1 MESQESEIKAIATQ
15 PAWYVIYTAPR
26 AEKKVYQ
33 RFLEEGIECY
43 FPTYIT
49 LRQWSDR
56 KKNVEVPL
64 FNSYIFVRVEQTE
77 MMKVLKVAGVVR
89 FVYYLKRPAVVRDI
103 EIERIKTFLKKTEG
117 YRITIT
123 KGDQVQIASG
133 LMQGV
138 DGVVM
143 RVTKNKVVIRIEQL
157 GISVVAT
164 VPRGQLKQPSAA
176 KKTE

>member
-1 MESQESEIKAIATQ
+1 MENQEAEKKAILIQ

-33 RFLEEGIECY
+33 RFLEEEIECY

-56 KKNVEVPL
+56 KKRVELPL
-64 FNSYIFVRVEQTE
+64 FSSYIFVRIYESE
-77 MMKVLKVAGVVR
+77 MAKVLNVAGVVR
-89 FVYYLKRPAVVRDI
+89 FVYYLKRPAVVREI
-103 EIERIKTFLKKTEG
+103 EIERIKFFLKKTEG
-117 YRITIT
+117 YRIAVA

-133 LMQGV
+133 IMQGV

-143 RVTKNKVVIRIEQL
+143 RVSKNKVIIRIEQL

-164 VPRGQLKQPSAA
+164 VPRGQLQQPSGG
-176 KKTE
+176 KKTS